1 MKYSYF
7 RPKSLLQRA
16 TQRVTANNF
25 LYFCSM
31 NRDITIRQA
40 TVADAEFI
48 AHAVCMAVGYDMSHP
63 IYPVF
68 LHLARMEHSQYSYVN
83 TLVAESGGRV
93 VGALVGY
100 DGARLKELREPIFPL
115 LEQHLGEA
123 INIEDETEAGEF
135 YLDSLGVLPEC
146 RGFGIGRAL
155 IVAMRDRAFAEG
167 YERVGLIVDFDNPDA
182 ERLYQSLGFR
192 RVGTKRFL
200 GHDMHHLQAW
210 C

>member
-7 RPKSLLQRA
+7 SLKSLLQGAIR
-16 TQRVTANNF
+16 RVTTNNF

-31 NRDITIRQA
+31 NRDIIIRQA

-63 IYPVF
+63 LYPVF

-83 TLVAESGGRV
+83 TLVAVVEGRV

-100 DGARLKELREPIFPL
+100 DGARLKELREPIFAL

-146 RGFGIGRAL
+146 RGCGIGRAL

-200 GHDMHHLQAW
+200 GHDMHHLQSW

>member
-7 RPKSLLQRA
+7 SLKSLLQGAIR
-16 TQRVTANNF
+16 RVTTNNF

-63 IYPVF
+63 LYPVF

-83 TLVAESGGRV
+83 TLVAVVEGRV
-93 VGALVGY
+93 SGALVGY
-100 DGARLKELREPIFPL
+100 DGARLKELREPIFAL

-146 RGFGIGRAL
+146 RGCGIGRAL
-155 IVAMRDRAFAEG
+155 IVVMRDRAFAEG

-200 GHDMHHLQAW
+200 GHDIHHLQSW
-210 C
+210 R

>member
-1 MKYSYF
+1 MKYLYF
-7 RPKSLLQRA
+7 SLKSLLQGAIR
-16 TQRVTANNF
+16 RVTTNNF
-25 LYFCSM
+25 LYICPM

-63 IYPVF
+63 IYQVF

-83 TLVAESGGRV
+83 TLVAEVEGRV
-93 VGALVGY
+93 SGALVGY
-100 DGARLKELREPIFPL
+100 DGARLKELREPIFAL
-115 LEQHLGEA
+115 LEQYLGEA

-146 RGFGIGRAL
+146 RGCGIGRAL

-200 GHDMHHLQAW
+200 GHNMHHLQSW
-210 C
+210 R

>member
-7 RPKSLLQRA
+7 SLKSLLQGA
-16 TQRVTANNF
+16 TRRVTTNNF

-63 IYPVF
+63 LYPVF

-83 TLVAESGGRV
+83 TLVAVAEGRV

-146 RGFGIGRAL
+146 RGCGIGRAL

-210 C
+210 R